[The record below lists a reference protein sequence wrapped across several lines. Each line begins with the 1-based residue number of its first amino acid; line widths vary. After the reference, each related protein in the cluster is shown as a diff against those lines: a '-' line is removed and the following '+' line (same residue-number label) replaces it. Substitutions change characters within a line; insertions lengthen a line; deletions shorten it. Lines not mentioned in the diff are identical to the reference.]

1 MFVYKILRCEEGVA
15 FDAAGIFAGSADDL
29 RDGYIHLST
38 AEQTAGTMTKYFA
51 GDAVVVLTL
60 DTDAF
65 GDAIRWEPSRGG
77 ALFPHL
83 YRPID
88 RADVIAVSDA
98 PPPAPA

>member
-1 MFVYKILRCEEGVA
+1 MIVYKILRREEAAA

-38 AEQTAGTMTKYFA
+38 AEQTAGTMAKYFA
-51 GDAVVVLTL
+51 GEAVVVLTL
-60 DTDAF
+60 DTDAL